1 MYFILGQRWPQPL
14 LSQGEECSAC
24 WPTWSSEPKQSAW
37 LWSLRCSSWMIHS
50 QGDAVIHY
58 KQPAVFIF
66 RNRTLF
72 THCLLS
78 NLTSHSFT
86 HYVQNQILTIVSR
99 ILIFLF
105 SHTLRHLRTGLQLQK
120 NKASVLRSACNSHS
134 QTSLHPQENQM
145 DTYWLKGNVSRLSEG
160 SENEPPCH
168 MLHLT
173 KFNVKASKHF
183 SHLLHTLLF
192 PSSQKQQW
200 RSTAYNSQSEIS
212 FMHV

>member
-1 MYFILGQRWPQPL
+1 MLVGPLGPL
-14 LSQGEECSAC
+14 SPNKVHGCGA
-24 WPTWSSEPKQSAW
+24 WDVVPGWYIQS
-37 LWSLRCSSWMIHS
+37 
-50 QGDAVIHY
+50 DAGIHY

-66 RNRTLF
+66 SNRTLF
-72 THCLLS
+72 TRFLS

-86 HYVQNQILTIVSR
+86 CYVQNQILTIVSR
-99 ILIFLF
+99 ILMFLS
-105 SHTLRHLRTGLQLQK
+105 SHTLRHWRTGLELQK
-120 NKASVLRSACNSHS
+120 NKASVLRSACNSRS

-145 DTYWLKGNVSRLSEG
+145 DTYWQKGNVSRLSEG

>member
-1 MYFILGQRWPQPL
+1 MLVGPLGPL
-14 LSQGEECSAC
+14 SPNKVHGCGA
-24 WPTWSSEPKQSAW
+24 WDVVPGWYIQS
-37 LWSLRCSSWMIHS
+37 
-50 QGDAVIHY
+50 DAGIHY

-120 NKASVLRSACNSHS
+120 NKASVLRSACNSRS

-145 DTYWLKGNVSRLSEG
+145 DTYWQKGNVSRLSEG

-168 MLHLT
+168 IWPNSMWRLANT
-173 KFNVKASKHF
+173 
-183 SHLLHTLLF
+183 SHIYCILF
-192 PSSQKQQW
+192 FFPVLRNMGILQQW
-200 RSTAYNSQSEIS
+200 GSTAYNSQSEIS